1 MFMKDFEI
9 EPGLLPIFRWLAGF
23 LLFLQGLNAIEL
35 LHEAESITFIVVV
48 SNIPFE
54 TILLVIFLA
63 SKRLRLS
70 LERAYLPIAFLWAA
84 LAPLAR
90 VYLPV
95 FFIDTVAPDMLI
107 FNGWYI
113 VPVAFVLLLLFS
125 WQYEFKKVVAYIF
138 GLALLEVVAVRIMP
152 KLAFGELNLKPFMFR
167 FITMKGFAFLLVGY
181 IVSRLMT
188 AQRAQR
194 SKLLKAHEDLVAYSS
209 TLEQL
214 TISRERNRLARELH
228 DTLAHTLS
236 AVSVQLEAVKALW
249 DNNSDKAHIIL
260 DQSLDATRLGLTETR
275 RALHDLHASPLDDL
289 GLALAIRNLAE
300 ATVARLGIELEIH
313 VNGDVDD
320 VAPPLR
326 QTLYR
331 TTQEALMNIDRHANA
346 TRVRIL
352 LTRRQNLI
360 FLQISDNGV
369 GFSPDAVLDEKQ
381 YGIRGMSERAEMVG
395 GSFNLKSKVGEGTQ
409 IELSLEEE

>member
-1 MFMKDFEI
+1 MNDYEI
-9 EPGLLPIFRWLAGF
+9 EPGLLTIFRWVAGF
-23 LLFLQGLNAIEL
+23 LLFLQGLNVLESMHEVEAITL
-35 LHEAESITFIVVV
+35 SGVIA
-48 SNIPFE
+48 NIPFE
-54 TILLVIFLA
+54 TILLVLFLA
-63 SKRLRLS
+63 SKRLHIS
-70 LERAYLPIAFLWAA
+70 LGRVYLPVAFLWAA
-84 LAPLAR
+84 LAPLTR
-90 VYLPV
+90 SYLPV
-95 FFIDTVAPDMLI
+95 FFVATVAPDRLA
-107 FNGWYI
+107 FNSWYI
-113 VPVAFVLLLLFS
+113 APIAFVLLLLFS
-125 WQYEFKKVVAYIF
+125 WQYEFKKVVAYVF
-138 GLALLEVVAVRIMP
+138 GLAVLEVLAVYLMP
-152 KLAFGELNLKPFMFR
+152 ILVFGELNLKPFLIR

-194 SKLLKAHEDLVAYSS
+194 TKLLKANEDLVAYSS

-249 DNNSDKAHIIL
+249 DNNSEKAHTL
-260 DQSLDATRLGLTETR
+260 LNQSLDATRLGLTETR